1 MPVCQADMHSIRA
14 VYTMARIVKCDTS
27 RIYPVRVPVGVPSD
41 VMLSFIAERG
51 DDARSPTVS
60 AASMAILGDSPRCRR
75 RYAPSY
81 QAPHGLVDLATLAED
96 AGQSSLRTDQVAPSG
111 LGIRLAAMEWAQS
124 RAKRSANRSTASIAF
139 HRWNATDHGEQVDG
153 LVRHR

>member
-1 MPVCQADMHSIRA
+1 MHSIRA

-60 AASMAILGDSPRCRR
+60 AASMRKPSARSAKLLIVGDTGRLSSVSASLCTELSSSPRLGRPGHTRGGRWSVEPPNGPGSTIRPRDPTCCDGMGTESGETKREPIDR
-75 RYAPSY
+75 IDRVPS
-81 QAPHGLVDLATLAED
+81 
-96 AGQSSLRTDQVAPSG
+96 
-111 LGIRLAAMEWAQS
+111 ME
-124 RAKRSANRSTASIAF
+124 
-139 HRWNATDHGEQVDG
+139 
-153 LVRHR
+153 RH